1 MMQKDNER
9 YLVMRGENEIKR
21 DGAERM
27 KAIQMDGE
35 RERENKGKQKNICLT
50 AFFNNFVLWRTGRT
64 ELNKTGEQLACHP
77 THTDLDIFCFD

>member
-9 YLVMRGENEIKR
+9 YLEMRGENEIKR

-35 RERENKGKQKNICLT
+35 REREQG
-50 AFFNNFVLWRTGRT
+50 
-64 ELNKTGEQLACHP
+64 
-77 THTDLDIFCFD
+77 